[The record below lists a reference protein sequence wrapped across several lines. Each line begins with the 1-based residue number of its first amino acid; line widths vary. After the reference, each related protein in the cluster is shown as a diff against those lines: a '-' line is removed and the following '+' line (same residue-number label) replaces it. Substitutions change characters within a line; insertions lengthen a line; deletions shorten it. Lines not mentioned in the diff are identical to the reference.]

1 MKNYYDHL
9 GVPTDSPEAAIRA
22 RLEDCRAQLL
32 GISQLLIDVA
42 RRELLELNEM
52 GSVLLDPISR
62 ARYDAS
68 LAAPGPVAP
77 DAELSLANTRWA
89 RSFCVRCGAEMF
101 GGNFCSACGAPR
113 AKAESGP
120 IPATFLESTP
130 SDSGLPRLRCRPVRK
145 PL

>member
-9 GVPTDSPEAAIRA
+9 GVPTDSPEAVIRA
-22 RLEDCRAQLL
+22 RIEECRAQLL
-32 GISQLLIDVA
+32 GVSELLVDMA

-52 GSVLLDPISR
+52 GSVLLDPVSR

-68 LAAPGPVAP
+68 LAVEGPVAP
-77 DAELSLANTRWA
+77 DAGLPHANTRWA

-113 AKAESGP
+113 AGAESGP
-120 IPATFLESTP
+120 IPATFLESMP
-130 SDSGLPRLRCRPVRK
+130 DDRVPARLRCRPVRK
-145 PL
+145 RR